1 MLWKLLGLQRL
12 FDELFD
18 ETWRWLDLPGNDCFS
33 HEEFTTPS
41 PAVARC
47 P

>member
-18 ETWRWLDLPGNDCFS
+18 ETWRWLDLPSNDCFS
-33 HEEFTTPS
+33 YEEFTTPA
-41 PAVARC
+41 PAQD
-47 P
+47 